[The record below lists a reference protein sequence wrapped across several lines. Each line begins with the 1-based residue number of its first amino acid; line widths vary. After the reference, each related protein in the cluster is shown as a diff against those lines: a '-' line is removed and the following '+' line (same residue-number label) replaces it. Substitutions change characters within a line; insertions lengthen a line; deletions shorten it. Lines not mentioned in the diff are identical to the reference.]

1 MRKWGGAAQNGP
13 VPSGLEQTGLE
24 QTGLQ
29 AQIVV
34 EREAFALRVE
44 LEVAAGST
52 LALLGPNGAGKSTV
66 LRALA
71 GLVRLSRGRISIA
84 GTVLD
89 DADRSS
95 FLPPELRRVGLVPQD
110 YLLFPHLTVVENVAF
125 GLRATGT
132 GREAARARAI
142 DWLDR
147 IGLTAAADAKP
158 AELSGGQAQRVA
170 LARALVLEPQMLLL
184 DEPLAALDAEIRSQL
199 RSDLAAHLRDFDG
212 CAIVVTHDP
221 LDALVLGDQLVVLEN
236 GRAVQRG
243 TPAEVAGTP
252 RTGYVAQLMGLNL
265 VAGRIFSPTTVRVT
279 KPRPESGAAAA
290 SSWRGTVVSIE
301 QQLAQVRIVV
311 RTEPDGQNVMA
322 DITAATMAA
331 APVTAGDTVWIS
343 VDDADIRTA

>member
-1 MRKWGGAAQNGP
+1 VTASGGLQ
-13 VPSGLEQTGLE
+13 PSGLASGGLASG
-24 QTGLQ
+24 GLQ
-29 AQIVV
+29 AEIVV
-34 EREAFALRVE
+34 EREAFDLRVE

-52 LALLGPNGAGKSTV
+52 VALLGPNGAGKSTV
-66 LRALA
+66 LRVLA
-71 GLVRLSRGRISIA
+71 GLVRLSGGRISLA

-89 DADRSS
+89 DADRGS
-95 FLPPELRRVGLVPQD
+95 FRPPEYRRVGLVPQD

-132 GREAARARAI
+132 GREKARRRAI

-147 IGLTAAADAKP
+147 VGLADSADAKP

-170 LARALVLEPQMLLL
+170 LARALVLEPRLLLL

-199 RSDLAAHLRDFDG
+199 RSDLAAHLRDFGG

-243 TPAEVAGTP
+243 TPTEVAQTP

-265 VAGRIFSPTTVRVT
+265 ITGRIFPPTAVRISRI
-279 KPRPESGAAAA
+279 PPDRSGTDSDADAAA
-290 SSWRGTVVSIE
+290 WRGIVASIE

-311 RTEPDGQNVMA
+311 RTEPDGHAVMA
-322 DITAATMAA
+322 DITAAAMAA
-331 APVTAGDTVWIS
+331 APVTAGDIVWIS
-343 VDDADIRTA
+343 VDGADIRTA

>member
-1 MRKWGGAAQNGP
+1 VTARIRPAS
-13 VPSGLEQTGLE
+13 SGLASTGL
-24 QTGLQ
+24 L
-29 AQIVV
+29 ADIVV
-34 EREAFALRVE
+34 ERESFDLRVE
-44 LEVAAGST
+44 LEVATGST

-71 GLVRLSRGRISIA
+71 GLVRLSGGRIRIA

-89 DADRSS
+89 DADRAS
-95 FLPPELRRVGLVPQD
+95 FLPPEHRRVGLVPQD

-132 GREAARARAI
+132 GRDAALARAA

-147 IGLTAAADAKP
+147 VGLGAAAAAKP

-170 LARALVLEPQMLLL
+170 LARALVLEPRMLLL

-199 RSDLAAHLRDFDG
+199 RSDLATHLRDFEG

-243 TPAEVAGTP
+243 TPTEAAGTP

-265 VAGRIFSPTTVRVT
+265 IGDRIFPPTAARVS
-279 KPRPESGAAAA
+279 RAA
-290 SSWRGTVVSIE
+290 SELQTDAVSWRGTVASIE

-311 RTEPDGQNVMA
+311 RTEPHGQNVMA

-331 APVTAGDTVWIS
+331 APITAGDTVWIS
-343 VDDADIRTA
+343 VDGADIRTA

>member
-1 MRKWGGAAQNGP
+1 VTASGGLAPSWLA
-13 VPSGLEQTGLE
+13 PSGL
-24 QTGLQ
+24 Q
-29 AQIVV
+29 AEIVV
-34 EREAFALRVE
+34 AREAFELRVE

-52 LALLGPNGAGKSTV
+52 VALLGPNGAGKSTV

-71 GLVRLSRGRISIA
+71 GLVRLSRGRISLA

-89 DADRSS
+89 DAERGS
-95 FLPPELRRVGLVPQD
+95 FRPPEHRRVGLVPQD

-125 GLRATGT
+125 GLRATGS
-132 GREAARARAI
+132 GREDARGRAM

-147 IGLTAAADAKP
+147 VGLAASADAKP

-170 LARALVLEPQMLLL
+170 IARALVLEPRLLLL

-199 RSDLAAHLRDFDG
+199 RSDLAAHLREFGG

-243 TPAEVAGTP
+243 TPTEVAGTP

-265 VAGRIFSPTTVRVT
+265 IAGRIFPPTAVRVSRV
-279 KPRPESGAAAA
+279 PPERSGTGSDADAA
-290 SSWRGTVVSIE
+290 WRGIVASVE

-311 RTEPDGQNVMA
+311 RTEPDGQAVMA
-322 DITAATMAA
+322 DISAAAMAA
-331 APVTAGDTVWIS
+331 ARIAAGDTVWIG
-343 VDDADIRTA
+343 VDGADIRPA